1 MKSKQKIGC
10 ILLSVIFLLNIFCV
24 PIYATAS
31 DDYTKWKQTDN
42 EWNRSQAW
50 TRTEYPN
57 ADYYYMRDAGC
68 AVTSI
73 AMLLRHYNVVTD
85 SNVNNFN
92 PWICNEALK
101 AAGAFN
107 TYADI
112 DFTKVSRAYPGFQ
125 GGYKETYSLSRLKS
139 RYNNGY
145 ACVVRVRNG
154 GSDHYVAVRSINGD
168 TVYIMDPGSTATTLS
183 HYRNILNII
192 YYTVTASDTTS
203 TGESD
208 KTANGSD
215 KISATNISKPGTITY
230 GKTFSCKG
238 TITSESSKLT
248 DVTATIFKSDGNTK
262 VYSCSVN
269 PNAKTC
275 NLQSTYNGKNIDAS
289 MLFNKLSIDT
299 YYYRVTATN
308 AKGTTTI
315 VDSQKFTIKNGITIT
330 GATSPGTLSYGRA
343 WSCTGKVKSEY
354 QLTNVTGYILKAD
367 NSVAYSKS
375 VNPASK
381 NYTLSG
387 STIDNRLYF
396 NRLPRGTY
404 YYRIYAKDSSGETLT
419 WTSKAFTVR

>member
-1 MKSKQKIGC
+1 MKTKKKIGC
-10 ILLSVIFLLNIFCV
+10 ILLSVIFMLNIVCV
-24 PIYATAS
+24 PTYATAS
-31 DDYTKWKQTDN
+31 NDYTKWKQTDAA
-42 EWNRSQAW
+42 WNRSQAW
-50 TRTEYPN
+50 TRAQYPD
-57 ADYYYMRDAGC
+57 ATLRYMSGGGC
-68 AVTSI
+68 LVTSI

-101 AAGAFN
+101 AAGVFN
-107 TYADI
+107 DAADLVYPEN
-112 DFTKVSRAYPGFQ
+112 VSKAYPGFQ
-125 GGYKETYSLSRLKS
+125 YSGSDDYSFSKLKS
-139 RYNNGY
+139 RYDSGY
-145 ACVVRVRNG
+145 ACIVSVRNG
-154 GSDHYVAVRSINGD
+154 SSTHFVAVKSISGN
-168 TVYIMDPGSTATTLS
+168 TVYIMDPGSSATTLS
-183 HYRNILNII
+183 HYGTKKKIL
-192 YYTVTASDTTS
+192 YYKVTASDAT
-203 TGESD
+203 
-208 KTANGSD
+208 TANGSD
-215 KISATNISKPGTITY
+215 KISATNIAKPSTITY

-248 DVTATIFKSDGNTK
+248 DVTATIFKSDGKTK

-289 MLFNKLSIDT
+289 MLFNKLPIDT

-308 AKGTTTI
+308 AEGTTTI
-315 VDSQKFTIKNGITIT
+315 VDNQKFTIKNGITIT

-354 QLTNVTGYILKAD
+354 QLTNVTGYILRAN

-381 NYTLSG
+381 NYTLSR
-387 STIDNRLYF
+387 STIDNQLYF